1 MPRVLTLELQQDIA
15 ANAGLVWDVISNIAE
30 APRYMSGIVATQIL
44 SKPEEGLLG
53 LRWKET
59 RVLYG
64 NQADEILEIIEV
76 VPKKSYTVVAFN
88 HGTRYHSRMQVIPK
102 DSFSILKMSF
112 TATAKT
118 LSAKIMSNVMWPL
131 IRKSMNT
138 ILLQDLRDIK
148 KQAEQLAC
156 H

>member
-15 ANAGLVWDVISNIAE
+15 ANAGLVWNVISNIAE

-64 NQADEILEIIEV
+64 KQADEILEIIEV

-88 HGTRYHSRMQVIPK
+88 HGMRYHSRMQVIPK
-102 DSFSILKMSF
+102 DSLSILKMSF
-112 TATAKT
+112 TATPKT
-118 LSAKIMSNVMWPL
+118 LSAKIMSNVMWPF